1 MAPTPALDAVRIFAV
16 LAAATALIVL
26 ASRRI
31 GVPEE
36 LGLLAAG
43 LVAAIVFRQ
52 RIVVTPELVLVVLLP
67 GLVFEAA
74 YRLRLEELRRSLWAA
89 LLLAIPGVLISAVA
103 VAVVL
108 SYGVG
113 MAFPLAFLVGAMVSA
128 TDPASVVATFTRL
141 RAPRGLAT
149 VVQAESLLNDGTG
162 LVLFAV
168 ALGFVGGT
176 ASIGSAALQVAA
188 SIAGS
193 AVIGIVLGVVASRII
208 AMVDDFVVEITVS
221 IALAYGSY
229 LAADAVHASGV
240 IATVVAGVVLGN
252 YGHRVAMS
260 QRTRDAVDIVWS
272 TAGFLLTALV
282 FLLMGMAIQL
292 DALPAAG
299 AAIAWGSLAVLL
311 GRAVVVYGL
320 LGAAGGAL
328 AIFGRGGIP
337 LRWRHVVF
345 WSGLRGAVAVAMA
358 LSLPSDLPDRQV
370 LQEAVFGIVLFTL
383 LVQGTTASTFT
394 RAVIRPV
401 Q

>member
-1 MAPTPALDAVRIFAV
+1 MPPTPALDAVRIFAL

-74 YRLRLEELRRSLWAA
+74 YRLRLDELRRFLWAA

-176 ASIGSAALQVAA
+176 ASIGSAALQIAA

-208 AMVDDFVVEITVS
+208 ATVDDFVVEITVS

-358 LSLPSDLPDRQV
+358 LSLPSDVPDRQM
-370 LQEAVFGIVLFTL
+370 LQEALFGIVLFTL
-383 LVQGTTASTFT
+383 VVQGTTASTFT

-401 Q
+401 P